1 MKDQV
6 SALVDEELSLED
18 SEYLYTAIRSS
29 ETLSDSW
36 TTYHL
41 IGDCM
46 RGSPIFKADLTDRI
60 MQQLEQEPVVLAPKA
75 KKAVYKTPTL
85 WSVAASVAAVMFV
98 GWMVLQQQAQT
109 PTQDLPMATAA
120 QGNVSPESMNS
131 YLLAHQEL
139 APDSGMQTSYYVRPV
154 TYAENGK

>member
-18 SEYLYTAIRSS
+18 AEYLYTAIRSS

-75 KKAVYKTPTL
+75 KKAAYKTPTL

-98 GWMVLQQQAQT
+98 GWMVLQQQVQTHGESAPAEIAQ
-109 PTQDLPMATAA
+109 
-120 QGNVSPESMNS
+120 NVASE
-131 YLLAHQEL
+131 YLLAHQSM
-139 APDSGMQTSYYVRPV
+139 APSNSAYYIQPASYS
-154 TYAENGK
+154 ESDK